1 MVLSRTIGFLL
12 MAASTA
18 ATAQQVPA
26 APQTPAVANVKAPGA
41 KPDKRLQVSCR
52 VDKEGG
58 LLKRMCMTNE
68 QWAQTESNVRD
79 TMDAMRQHD
88 RIRCSSGAS

>member
-1 MVLSRTIGFLL
+1 MVVSRFIGVLL

-26 APQTPAVANVKAPGA
+26 APQTAAQASAA

-52 VDKEGG
+52 VDKAGG
-58 LLKRMCMTNE
+58 LLKRICMTNE
-68 QWAQTESNVRD
+68 QWAQTEGNVRD
-79 TMDAMRQHD
+79 TMDAMRVRD
-88 RIRCSSGAS
+88 RLRCSSGAC

>member
-1 MVLSRTIGFLL
+1 MVLSRTLGFLL

-26 APQTPAVANVKAPGA
+26 APQTPAPAA

-52 VDKEGG
+52 IDRTGNM
-58 LLKRMCMTNE
+58 LKRVCMTNE
-68 QWAQTESNVRD
+68 QWAETESGVRD
-79 TMDAMRQHD
+79 TMDAMRLRD
-88 RIRCSSGAS
+88 RLRCSSGAC